1 MKYLYEK
8 RRSDAEYGTIVYY
21 CKKDENIK
29 PGQTFGPVIRD
40 IFILECCTEGSGSVI
55 INGKEFSVKAGDA
68 YFLLPGDAV
77 KHTASFDK
85 PREGYFC
92 AFYGSEIAMLIQQS
106 GISSENPYVASEF
119 FDEILD
125 RVKAMYNMNSDND
138 PGAKY
143 RLLSH
148 LYGILGTILRNGKK
162 TDSNIWIERS
172 RGYIEANYSE
182 DINASAIAMEIGLDR
197 SYFSSLFK
205 RETGITPYTYLTSVR
220 VEKAATLIKNSSYS
234 IGKIAE
240 MVGLDPQNFSRIFK
254 KQTGLSPKEY
264 RRKNKRAY

>member
-1 MKYLYEK
+1 MEYPHEK

-40 IFILECCTEGSGSVI
+40 NFILECCTDGSGSVI

-77 KHTASFDK
+77 KHTSSYDK
-85 PREGYFC
+85 AREGYFC
-92 AFYGSEIAMLIQQS
+92 SFYGNDIGMLIQKS

-119 FDEILD
+119 FDEILYH
-125 RVKAMYNMNSDND
+125 VKAMYDMNADND

-143 RLLSH
+143 RMLSH
-148 LYGILGTILRNGKK
+148 LYGIFGIILKNGEKN
-162 TDSNIWIERS
+162 DSNVWIERS

-182 DINASAIAMEIGLDR
+182 DINASGIAMEIGLDR

-205 RETGITPYTYLTSVR
+205 KETGITPYAYLTSVR
-220 VEKAATLIKNSSYS
+220 VEKAAALIKNSAYP
-234 IGKIAE
+234 IGEIAE
-240 MVGLDPQNFSRIFK
+240 MVGFDPQNFSRIFK

-264 RRKNKRAY
+264 RSKK